1 MARRPHPTVLAALVL
16 AVLATGGA
24 LALGRGQPDPTAARG
39 GAIAVT
45 LTDFRYHPQ
54 RISAPAGPLTFALRN
69 EGALPH
75 NFRLLRN
82 GNEVV
87 QIHTLKPGATA
98 SVTRRVRPGIYRFL
112 CPLQNHAEL
121 GMYGSLVVR

>member
-1 MARRPHPTVLAALVL
+1 MARHRRPLALAAAAAALL
-16 AVLATGGA
+16 IAGGA
-24 LALGRGQPDPTAARG
+24 LALGRGQDDPTPARDG
-39 GAIAVT
+39 RIAVR

-54 RISAPAGPLTFALRN
+54 RIAATPGPLTFELRN
-69 EGALPH
+69 EGRLAH

-82 GNEVV
+82 GNEVL
-87 QIHTLKPGATA
+87 QLRTLKPGATA
-98 SVTRRVRPGIYRFL
+98 SATRRVRAGTYRFL

>member
-1 MARRPHPTVLAALVL
+1 MARRTLATAALLLLLLV
-16 AVLATGGA
+16 GGA
-24 LALGRGQPDPTAARG
+24 LALTRGQDAPTPARG
-39 GAIAVT
+39 GSIDVR

-54 RISAPAGPLTFALRN
+54 RISAEPGPLTFELRN
-69 EGALPH
+69 EGRLPH

-87 QIHTLKPGATA
+87 QIRTLKPGATA
-98 SVTRRVRPGIYRFL
+98 SVVRRVRAGTYRFL

>member
-1 MARRPHPTVLAALVL
+1 MASRTLLAAGGVL
-16 AVLATGGA
+16 LLAAGG
-24 LALGRGQPDPTAARG
+24 LALGQRQDPPTPARD
-39 GAIAVT
+39 GAIAVR

-54 RISAPAGPLTFALRN
+54 RISSPPGRITFELRN
-69 EGALPH
+69 EGRLPH

-87 QIHTLKPGATA
+87 QIRTLKPGATA
-98 SVTRRVRPGIYRFL
+98 SVTRNVRPGKYRFL

-121 GMYGSLVVR
+121 GMYGSLIVRDD